1 MDQTTLT
8 RASDCGTARAGAD
21 LEAGRAGLT
30 AWQTGLTHHG
40 LTSSGSDGQFTVGG
54 RRQCH
59 GRRRGERHLAEFEPN
74 YEWNAKITS
83 VYSDWGSCQTG
94 AEARSAAALWYDR
107 RDDLAAGMWEGGRQC
122 VVCCTSS
129 GGGVRPDRWTGRF
142 QLPRLYSLGGEI
154 LTFDLSQET
163 EKLCAAQ
170 MRMDY

>member
-1 MDQTTLT
+1 MDQTRLT

-83 VYSDWGSCQTG
+83 VYSDCYGVYQSIGRGGCIF
-94 AEARSAAALWYDR
+94 ANINLSAKIR
-107 RDDLAAGMWEGGRQC
+107 
-122 VVCCTSS
+122 
-129 GGGVRPDRWTGRF
+129 VRG
-142 QLPRLYSLGGEI
+142 
-154 LTFDLSQET
+154 
-163 EKLCAAQ
+163 
-170 MRMDY
+170 